1 MEVNQL
7 RDVFSWASTATD
19 NGSDCNGVLMHFL
32 QKIQLLSPGW
42 GFCFKGKVFFCEWVY
57 DSFLVHGVYVS
68 VRLEPIMLIK
78 LRIIPFSNS
87 PFLPSLFPQRVLLF
101 P

>member
-19 NGSDCNGVLMHFL
+19 NGSDCNGVLMYFL

-42 GFCFKGKVFFCEWVY
+42 GFCFKGEVFFCEWVY

-68 VRLEPIMLIK
+68 VDG
-78 LRIIPFSNS
+78 FSEVDGGVCID
-87 PFLPSLFPQRVLLF
+87 FFVYGF
-101 P
+101 I